1 MKYLGID
8 LGTSSLKASIAD
20 EKGNILLSSSRSYPL
35 LMPKENYTEQNPED
49 WYNALIEVLKDI
61 SSKCDLSD
69 LKAMS
74 FCGQMHGLVLLDK
87 DDNVIRPAILW
98 NDSRT
103 TEEVDYLNNVIGKEK
118 LIEETSNIAICG
130 FTLPKILWVK
140 KHEPENFKKI
150 KKIML
155 PKDYLVYKIT
165 KKFVSD
171 ITDLSGTLFF
181 DVKNRKYSKFL
192 LDIASINE
200 EMLPEIHDSF
210 DVIGYISEDF
220 AKISNLNN
228 NVKVVVG
235 GGDQA
240 VGATGTNTLEDNSL
254 FMSLGTSGTVFA
266 SSSTYKVDKEGR
278 VHSFRHTNGKYHLM
292 GCTLCASL
300 SLKWWLE
307 DILETKDYDKE
318 LGNLPEEISDI
329 IFLPYLMGERSPI
342 NDPNAKG
349 MFSSLNAIYKRKDL
363 TKAVVEGISFSLFDN
378 LRVME
383 DLGLKFK
390 EARVIGGAA
399 KSSSF
404 LKILADITGL
414 KLKTINTT
422 DGGSL
427 GAIILAMVGDG
438 LYKTLS
444 EASNDLVKDIK
455 VYEPNLVNHEKYLL
469 KFKKYKNLYESNF
482 FHK

>member
-87 DDNVIRPAILW
+87 EDNVIRPAILW

-220 AKISNLNN
+220 AKNSNLNK

-278 VHSFRHTNGKYHLM
+278 IHSFRHTNGKYHLM

-349 MFSSLNAIYKRKDL
+349 MFSSLNAIYKRRDL

>member
-181 DVKNRKYSKFL
+181 DVKNREYSKFL

-220 AKISNLNN
+220 AKISNLNK

-349 MFSSLNAIYKRKDL
+349 MFSSLNAIYKRRDL

>member
-87 DDNVIRPAILW
+87 DDNVIRSAILW

-220 AKISNLNN
+220 AKISNLNK

>member
-181 DVKNRKYSKFL
+181 DVKNREYSKFL

-220 AKISNLNN
+220 AKISNLNK

-349 MFSSLNAIYKRKDL
+349 MFSSLNAIYKRRDL

-482 FHK
+482 FH

>member
-210 DVIGYISEDF
+210 DFIGYISEDF
-220 AKISNLNN
+220 VKISNLNK

-349 MFSSLNAIYKRKDL
+349 MFSSLNAIYKRRDL

>member
-35 LMPKENYTEQNPED
+35 LLPKENYTEQNPED
-49 WYNALIEVLKDI
+49 WYKALIEVLKDI

-69 LKAMS
+69 LKVMS

-210 DVIGYISEDF
+210 DIIGYISEDF
-220 AKISNLNN
+220 AKISKLNKN
-228 NVKVVVG
+228 AKVVVG

-349 MFSSLNAIYKRKDL
+349 MFSSLNAIYKRRDL

-455 VYEPNLVNHEKYLL
+455 VYEPNLVNHGKYLL

>member
-87 DDNVIRPAILW
+87 GDNVIRPAILW

-300 SLKWWLE
+300 SLKRWLE

-349 MFSSLNAIYKRKDL
+349 MFSSLNAIYKRRDL
-363 TKAVVEGISFSLFDN
+363 TKAVVEGICFSLFDN

-383 DLGLKFK
+383 NLGLKFK

>member
-8 LGTSSLKASIAD
+8 LGTSSLKASISD

-220 AKISNLNN
+220 AKISNLNK

-300 SLKWWLE
+300 SLKRWLE
-307 DILETKDYDKE
+307 DILETKNYDKE

-349 MFSSLNAIYKRKDL
+349 MFSSLNAIYNRKDL

-444 EASNDLVKDIK
+444 EASSDLVKDIK

>member
-220 AKISNLNN
+220 AKISNLNK

-300 SLKWWLE
+300 SLKRWLE

-349 MFSSLNAIYKRKDL
+349 MFSSLNAIYKRRDL

>member
-87 DDNVIRPAILW
+87 EDNVIRPAILW

-278 VHSFRHTNGKYHLM
+278 IHSFRHTNGKYHLM

-349 MFSSLNAIYKRKDL
+349 MFSSLNAIYKRRDL

>member
-349 MFSSLNAIYKRKDL
+349 MFSSLNAIYKRRDL